1 MTRYLEATGGVRGY
15 VTTSQTMYELS
26 TEWYAGRT
34 DEKWDPLDPEE
45 AEALFARHGLVGE
58 FWRPGK

>member
-1 MTRYLEATGGVRGY
+1 
-15 VTTSQTMYELS
+15 MYELS